1 MKRELMWALAGMA
14 VLADSSTIQAQ
25 NAPQNAPRI
34 DTQVLLQR
42 SASWNDIPYKA
53 YPAGP
58 PQLTT
63 LRVTI
68 PAHTAMPWHI
78 HAMPNATYILS
89 GHVTVEERGTGR
101 KAIYY
106 AGEAFAE
113 SINNVHRGVTDSEPV
128 VVIITYAGTP
138 GQPVS
143 VPVAGERE

>member
-1 MKRELMWALAGMA
+1 MKRVMMWALAGA
-14 VLADSSTIQAQ
+14 ALLAGGSTPRA
-25 NAPQNAPRI
+25 QNAPRI
-34 DTQVLLQR
+34 DTQLLLRR

-53 YPAGP
+53 YPSGQ

-68 PAHTAMPWHI
+68 PAHTAMPWHT

-89 GHVTVEERGTGR
+89 GHVTVEEQGTGH
-101 KAIYY
+101 KATYH

-113 SINNVHRGVTDSEPV
+113 SVDNVHRGVTDSEPV
-128 VVIITYAGTP
+128 VVVITYAGAP

-143 VPVAGERE
+143 IPVASERE